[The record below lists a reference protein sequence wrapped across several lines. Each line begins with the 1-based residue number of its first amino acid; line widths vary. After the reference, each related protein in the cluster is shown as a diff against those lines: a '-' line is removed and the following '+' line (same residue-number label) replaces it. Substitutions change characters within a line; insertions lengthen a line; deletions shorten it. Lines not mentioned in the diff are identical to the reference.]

1 MAWEAF
7 TNFTQDTAV
16 GNTWTTAG
24 DIAADPR
31 ELINVMI
38 GADNE
43 HATVVTDA
51 AEVRVLV
58 ARDDTPT
65 NYIDEPI
72 YARSYEPSGVTVEW
86 FGFSL
91 FGYKH
96 YRVQW
101 RSAGSTDTYTFDGTY
116 RGDGVSA

>member
-1 MAWEAF
+1 MAFESF
-7 TNFTQDTAV
+7 TNFTQDTTV
-16 GNTWTTAG
+16 GNSWTTAG
-24 DIAADPR
+24 DITATPR
-31 ELINVMI
+31 EVINVMI

-43 HATVVTDA
+43 DASTVTDA

-65 NYIDEPI
+65 NYSDEGVFHRN
-72 YARSYEPSGVTVEW
+72 YLPSGVTAEW

-101 RSAGSTDTYTFDGTY
+101 QSAGSTDTYTFDGTY
-116 RGDGVSA
+116 RGDGVDA